1 MFNIVLRFFSLLT
14 KKQKRNFF
22 LLQFLALL
30 MAIIEILGLASVFP
44 FITLVG
50 DIDQL
55 QQDTIFG
62 KIYKASGIKSE
73 LQFLFFLGLSVL
85 LILVLSSIIS
95 MLTIWKLS
103 LFSTRTGAEIADRLY
118 SYYLKKSLL
127 FHTSGNTAELIKK
140 IALEAPRATTGI
152 LLPLMKLISRLVIV
166 IILSLTIFMIDP
178 KVAFIGFF
186 VFATAYYILFRL
198 VRMRLQRNGKNIS
211 KVNGKRYRLMNEAFG
226 GIKDILLMNR
236 SSNFISLFSEKGS
249 TLAYSQGANSALKQ
263 IPRYF
268 MELIAFSSMI
278 LLILYLIIN
287 HQGNI
292 SIIIPILTIYAL
304 ASLKLLPAFQQIYSS
319 IATIKGNVAAFKS
332 IEKDLLASRTYK
344 HQSVKQNQN
353 QKFLDIETK
362 IDLKNVTFNY
372 PNKKPILKNI
382 NISIPAKNVI
392 GIVGPTGSGK
402 STIIDI
408 LLGLIEP
415 KEGHLIVND
424 LIIKEENRR
433 EWQNSIGYVG
443 QNIFLSQ
450 NSVAENIAFGIS
462 KDLIDFERVHQ
473 ALELAKMSEE
483 VKTFEKNIHTS
494 VGERGLQLSGGQRQR
509 IGIARA
515 LYHNPAVLIFDEATS
530 SLDGSTE
537 KKIMNTIYSLRND
550 KTIILISHRIKTLKE
565 CDYIFFIKDGQI
577 TDRGVYNE
585 LFQSNTNFINMVE
598 LT

>member
-73 LQFLFFLGLSVL
+73 LQFLFFSGLSVL
-85 LILVLSSIIS
+85 SILVVSSIIS

-166 IILSLTIFMIDP
+166 IILSLTIFIIDP

-186 VFATAYYILFRL
+186 VFATAYFILFRL

-287 HQGNI
+287 HQGNL

-362 IDLKNVTFNY
+362 IDLKNVSFNY
-372 PNKKPILKNI
+372 PNKKPTLKNI

-577 TDRGVYNE
+577 TDKGFYNE
-585 LFQSNTNFINMVE
+585 LFQSNTNFINMAE

>member
-73 LQFLFFLGLSVL
+73 LQFLFFSGLSVL
-85 LILVLSSIIS
+85 SILVVSSIIS

-166 IILSLTIFMIDP
+166 IILSLTIFIIDP

-287 HQGNI
+287 HQGNL

-362 IDLKNVTFNY
+362 IDLKNVSFNY
-372 PNKKPILKNI
+372 PNKKPTLKNI

-577 TDRGVYNE
+577 TDKGFYNE
-585 LFQSNTNFINMVE
+585 LFQSNTNFINMAE

>member
-50 DIDQL
+50 DMDQL

-62 KIYKASGIKSE
+62 KIFKASGIKSE

-85 LILVLSSIIS
+85 SILVVSSIIS
-95 MLTIWKLS
+95 MLTVWKLS

-166 IILSLTIFMIDP
+166 IILSLTIFIIDP

-287 HQGNI
+287 HQGNL

-372 PNKKPILKNI
+372 PNKKPTLKKI

-433 EWQNSIGYVG
+433 EWQNNIGYVG

-537 KKIMNTIYSLRND
+537 KKIMNTIYSLRNN

-577 TDRGVYNE
+577 TDKGVYNE

>member
-1 MFNIVLRFFSLLT
+1 
-14 KKQKRNFF
+14 
-22 LLQFLALL
+22 
-30 MAIIEILGLASVFP
+30 
-44 FITLVG
+44 
-50 DIDQL
+50 
-55 QQDTIFG
+55 
-62 KIYKASGIKSE
+62 
-73 LQFLFFLGLSVL
+73 
-85 LILVLSSIIS
+85 
-95 MLTIWKLS
+95 
-103 LFSTRTGAEIADRLY
+103 
-118 SYYLKKSLL
+118 
-127 FHTSGNTAELIKK
+127 
-140 IALEAPRATTGI
+140 
-152 LLPLMKLISRLVIV
+152 
-166 IILSLTIFMIDP
+166 
-178 KVAFIGFF
+178 
-186 VFATAYYILFRL
+186 
-198 VRMRLQRNGKNIS
+198 
-211 KVNGKRYRLMNEAFG
+211 MNEAFG

-287 HQGNI
+287 HQGNL

-372 PNKKPILKNI
+372 PNKTYTKKI

-530 SLDGSTE
+530 SLDGGTE

-565 CDYIFFIKDGQI
+565 CDYIF
-577 TDRGVYNE
+577 
-585 LFQSNTNFINMVE
+585 L
-598 LT
+598 

>member
-1 MFNIVLRFFSLLT
+1 MH
-14 KKQKRNFF
+14 K
-22 LLQFLALL
+22 
-30 MAIIEILGLASVFP
+30 
-44 FITLVG
+44 
-50 DIDQL
+50 
-55 QQDTIFG
+55 
-62 KIYKASGIKSE
+62 
-73 LQFLFFLGLSVL
+73 
-85 LILVLSSIIS
+85 
-95 MLTIWKLS
+95 
-103 LFSTRTGAEIADRLY
+103 
-118 SYYLKKSLL
+118 
-127 FHTSGNTAELIKK
+127 
-140 IALEAPRATTGI
+140 
-152 LLPLMKLISRLVIV
+152 
-166 IILSLTIFMIDP
+166 
-178 KVAFIGFF
+178 
-186 VFATAYYILFRL
+186 
-198 VRMRLQRNGKNIS
+198 
-211 KVNGKRYRLMNEAFG
+211 
-226 GIKDILLMNR
+226 
-236 SSNFISLFSEKGS
+236 
-249 TLAYSQGANSALKQ
+249 
-263 IPRYF
+263 
-268 MELIAFSSMI
+268 

-287 HQGNI
+287 HQGNL

-372 PNKKPILKNI
+372 PNKKPTLKKI

-530 SLDGSTE
+530 SLDGGTE

-577 TDRGVYNE
+577 TDKGVYNE